1 MTRPPENDP
10 FVSIADTARSARRRL
25 WIVILVPILTVGSA
39 LAASYFQQPVYEASS
54 RVVVA
59 PKGGT
64 QDNLSNIVGGLQLVA
79 IEMEAAGLNPSM
91 AEEVVNTVGPTVVS
105 EADLYDSLTIA
116 QLEETRFLTL
126 TYSDARDRKA
136 QEVANVTARVFA
148 EKAPQASGVSNYAR
162 VNVNALAAVP
172 QSPEDPDPLRN
183 AFGALLL
190 GLLLGIGLAFW
201 LEYVHLRR
209 VHSPDL
215 GDDRQG
221 ESERD

>member
-1 MTRPPENDP
+1 MPGENDT

-25 WIVILVPILTVGSA
+25 WIVILIPVLTVGSA
-39 LAASYFQQPVYEASS
+39 LAASFFQQPVYEASS

-64 QDNLSNIVGGLQLVA
+64 QDNLSNIVGGLQLVT

-91 AEEVVNTVGPTVVS
+91 AEEVVNTVGPSTVS
-105 EADLYDSLTIA
+105 EADLNDSLTIA

-126 TYSDARDRKA
+126 TYSDARDRTA

-162 VNVNALAAVP
+162 VNVNALADVP
-172 QSPEDPDPLRN
+172 RSPEEPDPLRN
-183 AFGALLL
+183 AFGALLV

-201 LEYVHLRR
+201 LEYLHLVRR
-209 VHSPDL
+209 ARS
-215 GDDRQG
+215 G
-221 ESERD
+221 EAPEEGEQELR